1 MGPTRPSWGN
11 SPSASNLSRMCRDGV
26 RGGKR
31 FGETLEMRVSPH
43 CSWRVME
50 QSSTEAASE
59 VRNLLGELGRVN
71 SCRRGAGAPVS
82 TPSQLPP
89 PKRRLAPASSSSSS
103 HRIDAAAAAPAAP
116 KQSNTMSECIA
127 ATTSSSERVCGI
139 DTNTCSSCGQRCER
153 DSAAST
159 VESSVPNVIEMAT
172 TATEAAF
179 ARQFSAHDVAG
190 RQSARPRPH

>member
-1 MGPTRPSWGN
+1 
-11 SPSASNLSRMCRDGV
+11 
-26 RGGKR
+26 
-31 FGETLEMRVSPH
+31 
-43 CSWRVME
+43 
-50 QSSTEAASE
+50 
-59 VRNLLGELGRVN
+59 
-71 SCRRGAGAPVS
+71 
-82 TPSQLPP
+82 
-89 PKRRLAPASSSSSS
+89 
-103 HRIDAAAAAPAAP
+103 
-116 KQSNTMSECIA
+116 MSECIA

-190 RQSARPRPH
+190 RQSARPGCSNAMAVSDLVPRPLATPRHVAASTEPCGA

>member
-1 MGPTRPSWGN
+1 
-11 SPSASNLSRMCRDGV
+11 
-26 RGGKR
+26 
-31 FGETLEMRVSPH
+31 
-43 CSWRVME
+43 
-50 QSSTEAASE
+50 
-59 VRNLLGELGRVN
+59 
-71 SCRRGAGAPVS
+71 
-82 TPSQLPP
+82 
-89 PKRRLAPASSSSSS
+89 
-103 HRIDAAAAAPAAP
+103 
-116 KQSNTMSECIA
+116 MSECIA

-190 RQSARPRPH
+190 RQSARPRLQHAMAVSDLVPRPLATPRAWAHAFARVL